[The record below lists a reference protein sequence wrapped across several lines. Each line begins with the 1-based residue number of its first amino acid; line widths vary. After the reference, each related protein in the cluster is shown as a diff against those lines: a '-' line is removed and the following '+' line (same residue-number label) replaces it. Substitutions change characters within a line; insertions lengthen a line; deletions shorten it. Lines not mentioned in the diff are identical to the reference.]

1 MSDKNEIIKFWESQ
15 AQKFKGDVKA
25 VNFDPLE
32 EELEIFFINQ
42 LIAEQE
48 TICDIGCGNGRT
60 LIDLALKKPK
70 CIFYGLD
77 FSEGM
82 ISVANEIKASL
93 NISNITFYHLDAILD
108 NLGNYI
114 DIRFDKIITKRLLI
128 NLKGNDKLKAIN
140 NIHEMLRENGIYIM
154 IECFLEPLEK
164 INIIRQKLG
173 LSEIKVK
180 YFNEY
185 LSYELL
191 DEIKSM
197 FMVKEIID
205 FESLYYF
212 ISRVFNAYI
221 SNGEPDYYAPINKLA
236 LKLTKMGIHNMTGYS
251 PEIII
256 LLQKRGNL

>member
-1 MSDKNEIIKFWESQ
+1 VSDKSEIIKFWESQ
-15 AQKFKGDVKA
+15 AQKFKDDVKA

-32 EELEIFFINQ
+32 EELEIFFLNQ

-77 FSEGM
+77 FSESM
-82 ISVANEIKASL
+82 IAVANEKKASL
-93 NISNITFYHLDAILD
+93 NISNINFFHLDAILD
-108 NLGNYI
+108 NLAHYI
-114 DIRFDKIITKRLLI
+114 DIKFDKIITKRLLI
-128 NLKGNDKLKAIN
+128 NLKGNDKLRAIN
-140 NIHEMLRENGIYIM
+140 NINEMLKDNGIYMM
-154 IECFLEPLEK
+154 IECFLEPLER
-164 INIIRQKLG
+164 INIIRNKLD

-185 LSYELL
+185 LSYEFL

-197 FMVKEIID
+197 FIVKEKID

-256 LLQKRGNL
+256 LLQKRSTL